1 MTCSTSPS
9 TRSPRWWGALRP
21 LVDAFFAAARGGD
34 FDGLVALLDPDVVL
48 RADGGATRPEAS
60 AVLRGAAAVAG
71 RALMFARSAAQ
82 VRPVLVNGAA
92 GVVTTVKGRP
102 VTVMGFT
109 VTGGRIAE
117 IDGITDPERL
127 SQLDLAALDG

>member
-1 MTCSTSPS
+1 
-9 TRSPRWWGALRP
+9 
-21 LVDAFFAAARGGD
+21 
-34 FDGLVALLDPDVVL
+34 
-48 RADGGATRPEAS
+48 
-60 AVLRGAAAVAG
+60 
-71 RALMFARSAAQ
+71 
-82 VRPVLVNGAA
+82 
-92 GVVTTVKGRP
+92 VVTTVKGRP